1 VSPFSFAAR
10 LVCEAPTSRAVANRR
25 MDLSLASRALQQRQW
40 AGARPIL
47 QATYLALP
55 ACEEPAWACT
65 SLPACEAPTSVRAAV
80 NGRAILPP
88 PCRRCLGG
96 RLRYSARWR
105 DRYRYFGGH
114 PNRGPRQPT
123 QRFHPA
129 CEVPT
134 SRGAATN
141 GLEGFP
147 PSIQAG
153 SRGEARYPG
162 REAGPVRLFSGH
174 AQGVFP
180 FPFTARLA
188 CEAPTSKA
196 VANRLDSSLASRTVP
211 RRKARAPSREAGPAP
226 MFLRAFFSSRSSDS
240 RTVLTAVQ

>member
-1 VSPFSFAAR
+1 LRIGEWICPKP
-10 LVCEAPTSRAVANRR
+10 LV
-25 MDLSLASRALQQRQW
+25 
-40 AGARPIL
+40 
-47 QATYLALP
+47 
-55 ACEEPAWACT
+55 
-65 SLPACEAPTSVRAAV
+65 
-80 NGRAILPP
+80 
-88 PCRRCLGG
+88 RCLKVYSASGQE
-96 RLRYSARWR
+96 REYSARWR
-105 DRYRYFGGH
+105 DRYRYFLGH
-114 PNRGPRQPT
+114 PNRGPPAT
-123 QRFHPA
+123 YTTLPA

-174 AQGVFP
+174 AQGVYP

-196 VANRLDSSLASRTVP
+196 VANRRDSSLASRTVP

-226 MFLRAFFSSRSSDS
+226 MFLRAFFSSRSSDG

>member
-1 VSPFSFAAR
+1 MGGRF
-10 LVCEAPTSRAVANRR
+10 
-25 MDLSLASRALQQRQW
+25 LS
-40 AGARPIL
+40 
-47 QATYLALP
+47 
-55 ACEEPAWACT
+55 
-65 SLPACEAPTSVRAAV
+65 
-80 NGRAILPP
+80 P

-105 DRYRYFGGH
+105 DRYRYFWGH
-114 PNRGPRQPT
+114 PNRGPPAT
-123 QRFHPA
+123 YTTLPA

-134 SRGAATN
+134 LRGAATN

-174 AQGVFP
+174 AQGVYP

-196 VANRLDSSLASRTVP
+196 VANRRDSSLASRTVP